1 MYIGLRAEDK
11 QEYLRERG
19 RTMKIRDLS
28 ILIGV
33 IGIIL
38 MMVVPIPA
46 TLLDILLILNISIA
60 VMILLIAMNTQD
72 AIDFSIFPTLLL
84 ITTVFRLSL
93 NISTTRLILSKAEA
107 GHVVETFGR
116 FVAGGVL
123 AVGFVVFLILVVVQF
138 IVITKGSERVAEV
151 GARFTLDAMP
161 GKQMSIDAD
170 LNAGM
175 INEQQ
180 AKERREKIGKE
191 ADFYGAMDG
200 ASKFV
205 KGDAIASIII
215 VLINLIAG
223 FIVGMVYHGMGAMES
238 LETYA
243 ILTIGDGLVS
253 QIPALLISVAAGI
266 IITRAASEGNMAEDL
281 AKQMLRYPKLLYIVA
296 GTVALLGIATPIPLL
311 TTIPYAAVLAFAG
324 YRLQKNL
331 NRKMQEEELLVEE
344 KQIEEVRS
352 PESVISLL
360 HVDPI
365 EFEFGYG
372 LIPLADTQQ
381 GGDLLDRIIM
391 IRRQCALEMG
401 LIVPVIRIR
410 DNIQLKPNEYVIK
423 MKGNMVARG
432 ELLLHHYLAMSPGFD
447 DDSVTGIETQEPA
460 FGLPA
465 LWIDEATKERAEM
478 AGYTV
483 VDPPSVVATHL
494 TEVIKKYAHEL
505 IGRQE
510 TKALIESVKD
520 SYSALVDE
528 LIPSILSVGDV
539 QKVLSK
545 LLKEKISIR
554 DLVTIFE
561 TLADYG
567 KFTKDPEVLTEY
579 VRQSLSRQITQQYAS
594 VSEPLKVIT
603 VSPAVEKK
611 IAESVQQSDQGSY
624 LAMDPASSQAIYQ
637 RLTEQVNRLVQSG
650 QQPIILT
657 SPSIRM
663 YLRQLL
669 ERSLQDI
676 PVISYSELE
685 PSIEVQSVGVVNA

>member
-1 MYIGLRAEDK
+1 
-11 QEYLRERG
+11 
-19 RTMKIRDLS
+19 MKARDLS
-28 ILIGV
+28 ILVGV
-33 IGIIL
+33 IGIVL
-38 MMVVPIPA
+38 MMVVPIP
-46 TLLDILLILNISIA
+46 TGLLDVLLVINISIA
-60 VMILLIAMNTQD
+60 IMILLIAMNTQD
-72 AIDFSIFPTLLL
+72 ALHFSIFPTLLL
-84 ITTVFRLSL
+84 ITTIFRLAL
-93 NISTTRLILSKAEA
+93 NISTTRLVLSEGKA
-107 GHVVETFGR
+107 GHVVQTFGE
-116 FVAGGVL
+116 FVAGGQI

-170 LNAGM
+170 LNAGL

-180 AKERREKIGKE
+180 ARERREKIEKE

-215 VLINLIAG
+215 VFINLIAG
-223 FIVGMVYHGMGAMES
+223 FVVGMAIHGMDVMTA
-238 LETYA
+238 LETYS

-253 QIPALLISVAAGI
+253 QIPALLISTAAGI
-266 IITRAASEGNMAEDL
+266 IVTRAASEGNMADDL
-281 AKQMLRYPKLLYIVA
+281 AKQMLRYPRLLYIVA
-296 GTVALLGIATPIPLL
+296 GTVALLGIATPIPMLS
-311 TTIPYAAVLAFAG
+311 TIPYAIILAIAG
-324 YRLQKNL
+324 YRLQTNL
-331 NRKMQEEELLVEE
+331 NRQKKQEELLVEE
-344 KQIEEVRS
+344 KEIEEVRS

-360 HVDPI
+360 QVDPI

-447 DDSVTGIETQEPA
+447 DDSITGIETQEPA

-478 AGYTV
+478 SGYTV

-510 TKALIESVKD
+510 TKSLVESVKET
-520 SYSALVDE
+520 YPALVDE
-528 LIPSILSVGDV
+528 LIPSILTIGDV
-539 QKVLSK
+539 QKVLAK

-567 KFTKDPEVLTEY
+567 KYTKDPDVLTEY

-594 VSEPLKVIT
+594 PAEPLKVIT
-603 VSPAVEKK
+603 VSPSLEKK

-624 LAMDPASSQAIYQ
+624 LAMDPVSSQQIYQ
-637 RLTEQVNRLVQSG
+637 RLSEQVNRQIQSG

-657 SPSIRM
+657 SPTIRM

>member
-1 MYIGLRAEDK
+1 
-11 QEYLRERG
+11 
-19 RTMKIRDLS
+19 MKVRDLS

-33 IGIIL
+33 IGIVL
-38 MMVVPIPA
+38 MMVVPIPKG
-46 TLLDILLILNISIA
+46 LLDVLLIINISIA
-60 VMILLIAMNTQD
+60 IMILLIAMNTQD
-72 AIDFSIFPTLLL
+72 ALHFSIFPTLLL
-84 ITTVFRLSL
+84 ITTVFRLAL
-93 NISTTRLILSKAEA
+93 NVSTTRLILSKADA

-116 FVAGGVL
+116 FVAGGQL

-170 LNAGM
+170 LNAGL
-175 INEQQ
+175 INEHQ
-180 AKERREKIGKE
+180 ARERREKIEKE

-223 FIVGMVYHGMGAMES
+223 FVVGMAIHGMDVMTA
-238 LETYA
+238 LETYSV
-243 ILTIGDGLVS
+243 LSIGDGLVS
-253 QIPALLISVAAGI
+253 QIPALLISTAAGI
-266 IITRAASEGNMAEDL
+266 IVTRAASDGNMADDMS
-281 AKQMLRYPKLLYIVA
+281 KQLLRYPRLLYIVA
-296 GTVALLGIATPIPLL
+296 GTVALLGLATPIPLISTL
-311 TTIPYAAVLAFAG
+311 PYAAILAIAG
-324 YRLQKNL
+324 YRLQMNL
-331 NRKMQEEELLVEE
+331 NREQQEAEMLVEE
-344 KQIEEVRS
+344 KEIEEVRS

-360 HVDPI
+360 QVDPI

-423 MKGNMVARG
+423 MKGNTVARG
-432 ELLLHHYLAMSPGFD
+432 ELLIHHYLAMSPGFD

-510 TKALIESVKD
+510 TKALVDSVKET
-520 SYSALVDE
+520 YPALVEE
-528 LIPSILSVGDV
+528 LIPSILGVGDV

-567 KFTKDPEVLTEY
+567 KYTKDPEVLTEY
-579 VRQSLSRQITQQYAS
+579 ARQSLSRQITQQYATP
-594 VSEPLKVIT
+594 SEPLKVIT

-611 IAESVQQSDQGSY
+611 IAEAVQQSDQGSY
-624 LAMDPASSQAIYQ
+624 LALDPASSQAIYQ
-637 RLTEQVNRLVQSG
+637 RLTEQVNRLVQAG

-657 SPSIRM
+657 SPTIRM

-685 PSIEVQSVGVVNA
+685 PSIEVQSVGVVSA

>member
-1 MYIGLRAEDK
+1 
-11 QEYLRERG
+11 
-19 RTMKIRDLS
+19 
-28 ILIGV
+28 
-33 IGIIL
+33 
-38 MMVVPIPA
+38 
-46 TLLDILLILNISIA
+46 
-60 VMILLIAMNTQD
+60 MILLIAMNTLD
-72 AIDFSIFPTLLL
+72 ALHFSIFPTLLL
-84 ITTVFRLSL
+84 LTTIFRLAL
-93 NISTTRLILSKAEA
+93 NVSTTRLILSKADA
-107 GHVVETFGR
+107 GHVVQTFGQ
-116 FVAGGVL
+116 FVAGGQI
-123 AVGFVVFLILVVVQF
+123 AIGFVVFLILVVVQF

-170 LNAGM
+170 LNAGL
-175 INEQQ
+175 INEHQ
-180 AKERREKIGKE
+180 ARERREKIEKE

-215 VLINLIAG
+215 VVINLIAG
-223 FIVGMVYHGMGAMES
+223 FIIGMAIHGMDVMTS
-238 LETYA
+238 LSTYS

-253 QIPALLISVAAGI
+253 QIPALLISTAAGI
-266 IITRAASEGNMAEDL
+266 IVTRAASDGNMADDMS
-281 AKQMLRYPKLLYIVA
+281 KQLLRYPKLLYIVA
-296 GTVALLGIATPIPLL
+296 GTVALLGLATPIPLL
-311 TTIPYAAVLAFAG
+311 ATLPYAIVLGVAG
-324 YRLQKNL
+324 YRLQNNL
-331 NRKMQEEELLVEE
+331 KRKQQEEELLVEE
-344 KQIEEVRS
+344 KHIEEVRS

-360 HVDPI
+360 QVDPI

-423 MKGNMVARG
+423 MKGNRVARG
-432 ELLLHHYLAMSPGFD
+432 ELLLNHYLAMSPGFD

-510 TKALIESVKD
+510 TKALVESVKE
-520 SYSALVDE
+520 SYPTLVEE
-528 LIPSILSVGDV
+528 LIPSILAVGDV

-579 VRQSLSRQITQQYAS
+579 VRQSLSRQITQQYATA
-594 VSEPLKVIT
+594 SEPLKVIT

-611 IAESVQQSDQGSY
+611 IADAVQQSDQGSY

-637 RLTEQVNRLVQSG
+637 RLSEQVNRLVQSG

-657 SPSIRM
+657 SPTIRM

-685 PSIEVQSVGVVNA
+685 PSIEVQSVGVVSA

>member
-1 MYIGLRAEDK
+1 
-11 QEYLRERG
+11 
-19 RTMKIRDLS
+19 MKFRDLG
-28 ILIGV
+28 ILVGV
-33 IGIIL
+33 IGIVL
-38 MMVVPIPA
+38 MMVVPIP
-46 TLLDILLILNISIA
+46 TWLLDILLVINISA
-60 VMILLIAMNTQD
+60 ALMILLLAMNTAD
-72 AIDFSIFPTLLL
+72 ALHFSIFPTLIL
-84 ITTVFRLSL
+84 ITTVFRLAL
-93 NISTTRLILSKAEA
+93 NISTTRLILRDANA
-107 GHVVETFGR
+107 GHVVDTFGN
-116 FVAGGVL
+116 FVAGGQL
-123 AVGFVVFLILVVVQF
+123 AIGFVVFLILVVVQF

-151 GARFTLDAMP
+151 AARFTLDAMP

-170 LNAGM
+170 LNAGL

-180 AKERREKIGKE
+180 ARERREKIEKE

-215 VLINLIAG
+215 VLINLIGG
-223 FIVGMVYHGMGAMES
+223 FIIGMAIHGMTFEDA
-238 LETYA
+238 LNTYSV
-243 ILTIGDGLVS
+243 LSIGDGLVS
-253 QIPALLISVAAGI
+253 QIPALLISTATGI
-266 IITRAASEGNMAEDL
+266 IVTRAASDGNMAQDISGQL
-281 AKQMLRYPKLLYIVA
+281 FRYPRLLYIVA
-296 GTVALLGIATPIPLL
+296 GTVALLGFTTPIPFL
-311 TTIPYAAVLAFAG
+311 TTVPYAVILAIAG

-331 NRKMQEEELLVEE
+331 EMRKQEEQQMVEE
-344 KQIEEVRS
+344 KEIEEVRS

-360 HVDPI
+360 QVDPI

-432 ELLLHHYLAMSPGFD
+432 ELLLHHYLAMSPGFED
-447 DDSVTGIETQEPA
+447 ESVTGIETREPA

-465 LWIDEATKERAEM
+465 LWIDEATKERAEL

-510 TKALIESVKD
+510 TKALVDSVKET
-520 SYSALVDE
+520 YPALVEE
-528 LIPSILSVGDV
+528 LIPNILGIGDI
-539 QKVLSK
+539 QKVLAK

-567 KFTKDPEVLTEY
+567 KYTKDPDVLTEY
-579 VRQSLSRQITQQYAS
+579 VRQSLSRQITQQFAQP
-594 VSEPLKVIT
+594 SEPLKVIT
-603 VSPAVEKK
+603 ISPAVEKK
-611 IAESVQQSDQGSY
+611 IAESVQQTEQGSY
-624 LAMDPASSQAIYQ
+624 LAMDPVSSQTIYQ
-637 RLTEQVNRLVQSG
+637 KLTEQVNRLVQAG

-657 SPSIRM
+657 SPSVRM
-663 YLRQLL
+663 YLRQLV

-676 PVISYSELE
+676 PVLSYSELE
-685 PSIEVQSVGVVNA
+685 PNVEVQSVGVVNA

>member
-1 MYIGLRAEDK
+1 
-11 QEYLRERG
+11 
-19 RTMKIRDLS
+19 MKARDISVLVG
-28 ILIGV
+28 I
-33 IGIIL
+33 IGIVL
-38 MMVVPIPA
+38 MMVLPIPHQ
-46 TLLDILLILNISIA
+46 LLDVLLIINISA
-60 VMILLIAMNTQD
+60 ALMILLIAMNTTD
-72 AIDFSIFPTLLL
+72 ALNFSIFPTLLL
-84 ITTVFRLSL
+84 VTTLFRLSL
-93 NISTTRLILSKAEA
+93 NISTTRLILSEGHA
-107 GHVVETFGR
+107 GKVVATFGN
-116 FVAGGVL
+116 FVAGGQL
-123 AVGFVVFLILVVVQF
+123 AIGFVVFLILIVVQF
-138 IVITKGSERVAEV
+138 IVITRGAERVSEV
-151 GARFTLDAMP
+151 AARFTLDAMP

-180 AKERREKIGKE
+180 AKERREKIEKE

-205 KGDAIASIII
+205 KGDAIAAIII
-215 VLINLIAG
+215 LIINLIGG
-223 FIVGMVYHGMGAMES
+223 FIIGMAIHGDGFSEA
-238 LETYA
+238 LNTYS

-253 QIPALLISVAAGI
+253 QIPALLISTATGI
-266 IITRAASEGNMAEDL
+266 IVTRAASDGNMAQDL
-281 AKQMLRYPKLLYIVA
+281 TKQLLRFPKLLYIVA
-296 GTVALLGIATPIPLL
+296 GTIAMLGIMTPIGFFA
-311 TTIPYAAVLAFAG
+311 TIPYAAILAIGA
-324 YRLQKNL
+324 YRLQVNMK
-331 NRKMQEEELLVEE
+331 RKRQEEDMLVEE
-344 KQIEEVRS
+344 KEIEEVRS

-360 HVDPI
+360 QVDPI

-423 MKGNMVARG
+423 MKGNLVARG
-432 ELLLHHYLAMSPGFD
+432 ELLLNHYLAMSPGFD
-447 DDSVTGIETQEPA
+447 DDSVTGIETKEPA

-505 IGRQE
+505 LGRQE
-510 TKALIESVKD
+510 TKALVDSVKE
-520 SYSALVDE
+520 SHATLVEE
-528 LIPSILSVGDV
+528 LIPGTLSIGEL
-539 QKVLSK
+539 QKVLAK

-567 KFTKDPEVLTEY
+567 KFTKDPDVLTEY
-579 VRQSLSRQITQQYAS
+579 VRQALSRQITQQYS
-594 VSEPLKVIT
+594 VPSEPLKVIT
-603 VSPAVEKK
+603 VSPAIEKR
-611 IAESVQQSDQGSY
+611 IAEAVQQSDQGSY
-624 LAMDPASSQAIYQ
+624 LALDPASSQSIYQ
-637 RLTEQVNRLVQSG
+637 RLSEQVSRVAQMG

-663 YLRQLL
+663 YMRQLL
-669 ERSLQDI
+669 ERTMQDV
-676 PVISYSELE
+676 PVLSYSELE
-685 PSIEVQSVGVVNA
+685 PNIEVQSVGVVNA

>member
-1 MYIGLRAEDK
+1 
-11 QEYLRERG
+11 
-19 RTMKIRDLS
+19 MKIRDLS

-84 ITTVFRLSL
+84 ITTVFRLAL
-93 NISTTRLILSKAEA
+93 NISTTRLILSEAEA

-180 AKERREKIGKE
+180 AKERRSKIEKE

-223 FIVGMVYHGMGAMES
+223 FIVGMVYHGMTAMES

-296 GTVALLGIATPIPLL
+296 GTVALLGLATPIPLI
-311 TTIPYAAVLAFAG
+311 TTIPYAFVLAFAG
-324 YRLQKNL
+324 YRLQNNL
-331 NRKMQEEELLVEE
+331 NRKQQEEELLVEE
-344 KQIEEVRS
+344 KHIEEVRS

-510 TKALIESVKD
+510 TKALIESVKE

-594 VSEPLKVIT
+594 LSEPLKVIT

-611 IAESVQQSDQGSY
+611 IAEAVQQSDQGSY

>member
-1 MYIGLRAEDK
+1 
-11 QEYLRERG
+11 
-19 RTMKIRDLS
+19 MKIRDLS
-28 ILIGV
+28 ILVGI
-33 IGIIL
+33 IGIVL
-38 MMVVPIPA
+38 MMVLPIPHQ
-46 TLLDILLILNISIA
+46 LLDVLLVINISA
-60 VMILLIAMNTQD
+60 ALMILLISMNTTD
-72 AIDFSIFPTLLL
+72 ALHFSIFPTLLL
-84 ITTVFRLSL
+84 VTTLFRLAL
-93 NISTTRLILSKAEA
+93 NISTTRLVLSEGQA
-107 GHVVETFGR
+107 GRVVATFGK
-116 FVAGGVL
+116 FVAGGQL
-123 AVGFVVFLILVVVQF
+123 AIGFVVFLILVVVQF
-138 IVITKGSERVAEV
+138 IVITRGAERVSEV
-151 GARFTLDAMP
+151 AARFTLDAMP

-170 LNAGM
+170 LNAGL

-180 AKERREKIGKE
+180 AKERREKIEKE

-215 VLINLIAG
+215 VLINLIGG
-223 FIVGMVYHGMGAMES
+223 FIIGMAIHGMS
-238 LETYA
+238 LTEALNTYS

-253 QIPALLISVAAGI
+253 QIPALLISTATGI
-266 IITRAASEGNMAEDL
+266 IVTRAASDGNMAHDISTQL
-281 AKQMLRYPKLLYIVA
+281 LRYPRLLYIVA
-296 GTVALLGIATPIPLL
+296 GTIALMGVATPIGFFA
-311 TTIPYAAVLAFAG
+311 TIPYAVILAIAG
-324 YRLQKNL
+324 YRLQLNL
-331 NRKMQEEELLVEE
+331 NRRRKEEDLLVEE
-344 KQIEEVRS
+344 KEIEEVRS

-360 HVDPI
+360 QVDPI

-423 MKGNMVARG
+423 MKGNPVARG
-432 ELLLHHYLAMSPGFD
+432 ELLLHHYLAMSPGFED
-447 DDSVTGIETQEPA
+447 DAVTGIETKEPA

-465 LWIDEATKERAEM
+465 LWIDEATKERAEL

-510 TKALIESVKD
+510 TKALIDSVKE
-520 SYSALVDE
+520 SHATLVEE
-528 LIPSILSVGDV
+528 LIPSTLSIGDV

-545 LLKEKISIR
+545 LLKEKVSIR

-567 KFTKDPEVLTEY
+567 KYTKDPDVLTEY
-579 VRQSLSRQITQQYAS
+579 VRQALSRQITQQFAHPN
-594 VSEPLKVIT
+594 EPLKVIT
-603 VSPAVEKK
+603 VSPAIEKK
-611 IAESVQQSDQGSY
+611 IAEAVQQSDQGSY
-624 LAMDPASSQAIYQ
+624 LALDPASSQTIFQ
-637 RLTEQVNRLVQSG
+637 RISEQVNRVVQLG

-657 SPSIRM
+657 SPTIRM
-663 YLRQLL
+663 YMRQML
-669 ERSLQDI
+669 ERTMQDI
-676 PVISYSELE
+676 PVLSYSELE
-685 PSIEVQSVGVVNA
+685 PNIEVQSVGVVNA